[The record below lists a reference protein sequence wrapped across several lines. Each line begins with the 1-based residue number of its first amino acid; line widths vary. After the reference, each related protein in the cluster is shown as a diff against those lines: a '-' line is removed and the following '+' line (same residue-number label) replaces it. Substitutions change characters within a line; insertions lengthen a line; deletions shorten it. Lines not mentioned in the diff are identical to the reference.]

1 MTTTI
6 QSLQSAN
13 EVVNENIVPAAF
25 TDVPM
30 VTEAAPESGLPLA
43 IGA

>member
-13 EVVNENIVPAAF
+13 EVANENIVPAEF
-25 TDVPM
+25 TDVQM
-30 VTEAAPESGLPLA
+30 ATEAAPESGLPLA